1 MSRDLVHFEEGSGF
15 RVEVALEYAFDVQK
29 TGSKNKVAIKMTAVF
44 ETEVLLGFSA
54 NGGAVWKTKW
64 IFPYIYDYKM
74 SGSID
79 QGLYT
84 GIAITATAQLDEDEP
99 ENTFGPELL
108 EPDGLE
114 DYAQQ
119 LIDLSES
126 IKNMMEKDKQAG
138 EEGEGGDE
146 DDDESAGTASG
157 GLLEKYE
164 RFISAANDKWID
176 LIEAPIFAA
185 EGSLDPFYV
194 TAYSIDVKFVV
205 SANMSVA
212 IGMSFQYEKSQ
223 RHTFTMMLFHRN
235 QSSSETVD
243 LSTEYFQ
250 FDFYAMGTLG
260 IRAGVRAKVLFGL
273 FSTKLAGIG
282 LQLEAGAYARL
293 WGYFYYCM
301 SWEKGKDIESSATGA
316 VLMEIGAYLEVN
328 LAMEVMNGTFSFNPS
343 IYSNEWPIWHVGER
357 ENVLD
362 FVYDEEGK
370 WTEENDDGAEI
381 EYSIP
386 LSFDMVRTRTMEVPS
401 EIFRM
406 RYMDLKE
413 GGEGCLTY
421 DGNKRAGLNAAASEY
436 DDEERFFVEMS
447 DPHFKYNPVDNTI
460 TVVPEEGVG
469 SYEGTMT
476 ITWKQPDLTYVS
488 KTISQTFN
496 ITWVDPDA
504 GYCLA
509 FDTKGGTVIRTK
521 VYGIGK
527 EVEEVENPTKIGYA
541 FGGWYSDK
549 ACTRAEAIPS
559 TMPAHDVT
567 LYAKWIPIPN
577 VYTVRHYYES
587 LSTQYELTETT
598 KQYNV
603 YEVDETSGKKT
614 RRDYI
619 YTDDVLKAEELV
631 RDNQIV
637 PEGFE
642 IDWSLTTSSMSV
654 APDGSTVVD
663 IYYKRQIHSVTYSMG
678 ELKDSDNP
686 DVVIRYRYG
695 ETIYVPTYF
704 MLGYTFENWEKESG
718 L

>member
-126 IKNMMEKDKQAG
+126 IKNMMEENKQAG

-176 LIEAPIFAA
+176 LIEAHIFAA

-421 DGNKRAGLNAAASEY
+421 DGNKRASLNAAASEY
-436 DDEERFFVEMS
+436 DDEERF
-447 DPHFKYNPVDNTI
+447 
-460 TVVPEEGVG
+460 
-469 SYEGTMT
+469 
-476 ITWKQPDLTYVS
+476 
-488 KTISQTFN
+488 
-496 ITWVDPDA
+496 
-504 GYCLA
+504 
-509 FDTKGGTVIRTK
+509 
-521 VYGIGK
+521 
-527 EVEEVENPTKIGYA
+527 
-541 FGGWYSDK
+541 
-549 ACTRAEAIPS
+549 S
-559 TMPAHDVT
+559 TH
-567 LYAKWIPIPN
+567 
-577 VYTVRHYYES
+577 
-587 LSTQYELTETT
+587 
-598 KQYNV
+598 
-603 YEVDETSGKKT
+603 
-614 RRDYI
+614 
-619 YTDDVLKAEELV
+619 
-631 RDNQIV
+631 
-637 PEGFE
+637 
-642 IDWSLTTSSMSV
+642 SV
-654 APDGSTVVD
+654 AGTATRLVQEQ
-663 IYYKRQIHSVTYSMG
+663 KRYLQLCRHM
-678 ELKDSDNP
+678 
-686 DVVIRYRYG
+686 
-695 ETIYVPTYF
+695 
-704 MLGYTFENWEKESG
+704 M
-718 L
+718 

>member
-1 MSRDLVHFEEGSGF
+1 
-15 RVEVALEYAFDVQK
+15 
-29 TGSKNKVAIKMTAVF
+29 
-44 ETEVLLGFSA
+44 
-54 NGGAVWKTKW
+54 
-64 IFPYIYDYKM
+64 
-74 SGSID
+74 
-79 QGLYT
+79 
-84 GIAITATAQLDEDEP
+84 
-99 ENTFGPELL
+99 
-108 EPDGLE
+108 
-114 DYAQQ
+114 
-119 LIDLSES
+119 
-126 IKNMMEKDKQAG
+126 MMEENKQAG

-381 EYSIP
+381 DYSIP

-413 GGEGCLTY
+413 GGDGCLTY
-421 DGNKRAGLNAAASEY
+421 DGNKRAGLNAATSEY

-447 DPHFKYNPVDNTI
+447 DPHFKYNLVDNTI

-476 ITWKQPDLTYVS
+476 ITWKQPDLTYDS

-509 FDTKGGTVIRTK
+509 FDTKGGTTIKTK

-527 EVEEVENPTKIGYA
+527 EVEEVENPTKVGYA

-704 MLGYTFENWEKESG
+704 MPGYTFENWEKESG